1 MNYHYYEIILNFLSS
16 ISWPIVILII
26 LYSFKKPITRFLKQ
40 IKKVTYGETTV
51 ERQNKSQKEEKSKID
66 ILTIG
71 NDFTYIDETLNKF
84 SETTKNFSLNVIES
98 ETTLSEINDYQ
109 QKFERILKYSQ
120 LLIIVKSAERIYHLI
135 YGSQIRLLQKLN
147 YSSENK
153 DNVKYFYDNAVKY
166 FPETYKN
173 YPYESYLDFLVKQGL
188 IIYENDDDYIS
199 ITEKGKDFLRYLI
212 ESNSNLEKL
221 Y

>member
-1 MNYHYYEIILNFLSS
+1 MILTFLSS
-16 ISWPIVILII
+16 ISWPIVTLII
-26 LYSFKKPITRFLKQ
+26 VSYFKKPITRFLKQ
-40 IKKVTYGETTV
+40 VKKVTYGETTV

-84 SETTKNFSLNVIES
+84 SESTKNSALKIIENETRIS
-98 ETTLSEINDYQ
+98 EVVDSQ

-147 YSSENK
+147 YSNEKTDS
-153 DNVKYFYDNAVKY
+153 VKYFYDNAVKY
-166 FPETYKN
+166 FPEIYKN
-173 YPYESYLDFLVKQGL
+173 YSYESYLDFLVNQGL
-188 IIYENDDDYIS
+188 VTLNNETDYIS
-199 ITEKGKDFLRYLI
+199 ITETGRDFLRYLV
-212 ESNSNLEKL
+212 ESNSNLDKL

>member
-1 MNYHYYEIILNFLSS
+1 MNYHFSELFLDFISA
-16 ISWPIVILII
+16 ISWPIVSLII
-26 LYSFKKPITRFLKQ
+26 LYNFKKPITRFLKQ
-40 IKKVTYGETTV
+40 INKVTYGETTV
-51 ERQNKSQKEEKSKID
+51 ERQNKTQKEEKTKID

-84 SETTKNFSLNVIES
+84 SETTTNYSLDVIENETKIS
-98 ETTLSEINDYQ
+98 EVQDYQ
-109 QKFERILKYSQ
+109 QKYERLQKYSQ

-147 YSSENK
+147 YSSESTE
-153 DNVKYFYDNAVKY
+153 NVKYFYDNAVKY

-173 YPYESYLDFLVKQGL
+173 YPYETYLDFLVRQGL
-188 IIYENDDDYIS
+188 IIYEEDNNYIT
-199 ITEKGKDFLRYLI
+199 ITEIGRDFLRYLI
-212 ESNSNLEKL
+212 ESNSNQDKL